1 MSQVSGQSQAID
13 ISKDTS
19 DLNSAIL
26 WVFFAGIYTMFYAN
40 TVYAYGTSSLLVTK
54 GKAQRLLV
62 VTTITAIYIISMLQV
77 GTLWWITIWQFAEHG
92 GDDPIWWS
100 ALQDFNGLT
109 IYILSDV
116 LLIWRCFCL
125 FNGSFRV
132 MALPFVLLVAEICL
146 MTATVAYR
154 ALTNEAATTSKK
166 DALRGNGLYLATYIT
181 SLFASVLATSLISYR
196 IYSTSKRND
205 NSVGRFKPILRIITE
220 SSLFSSLSL
229 LVSIIDCIVDD
240 ATFNGSVN
248 VAVYAFDDYI
258 FALAVLISA
267 LAPTIMVARVA
278 QLTPE
283 KTHAIVISPMSG
295 YQYRDKGH
303 SSSYNDL
310 QDSVGSLTVV
320 EHGGNGFSTKM
331 KEVV

>member
-1 MSQVSGQSQAID
+1 MSQISGESLAID

-40 TVYAYGTSSLLVTK
+40 TLYAYGAYLLGYSSFMKLMDLIVTK

-77 GTLWWITIWQFAEHG
+77 GIVWWITIWQFAEHG
-92 GDDPIWWS
+92 GDDPIWWR

-109 IYILSDV
+109 IYILSDI
-116 LLIWRCFCL
+116 LLIWRCFYL
-125 FNGSFRV
+125 FNGSVRV

-146 MTATVAYR
+146 MTSVVAYR
-154 ALTNEAATTSKK
+154 ALTHESATKE
-166 DALRGNGLYLATYIT
+166 DVLRENGLFLAMYIT

-248 VAVYAFDDYI
+248 VSVYAFDDYI
-258 FALAVLISA
+258 FALGVLISA

-278 QLTPE
+278 QLTPD
-283 KTHAIVISPMSG
+283 KTRPIVTSPMSVH
-295 YQYRDKGH
+295 QYKGH
-303 SSSYNDL
+303 STSYNDP
-310 QDSVGSLTVV
+310 
-320 EHGGNGFSTKM
+320 
-331 KEVV
+331 